1 MFGGIFLYTAVVIT
15 IYSGALESPDT
26 LLSYYM
32 IVVALYDT
40 IILIITY
47 PLISTPKS
55 TLNQHRYGTPI
66 LLSQEEH
73 TFSAKVGPTELQ
85 VSRSLTLNGL
95 FLYTVGILFHVE
107 CCIR

>member
-40 IILIITY
+40 IILITTI
-47 PLISTPKS
+47 P
-55 TLNQHRYGTPI
+55 
-66 LLSQEEH
+66 
-73 TFSAKVGPTELQ
+73 
-85 VSRSLTLNGL
+85 
-95 FLYTVGILFHVE
+95 
-107 CCIR
+107 